1 MASFRAYTSKTTSF
15 YEKKLILDH
24 LLEKYTYSQRASRPD
39 EQQISTDASLV
50 LTSYTID
57 LNLVKMI
64 ATINGDI
71 KINGKGHPTEVR
83 IPDMFGS
90 IMSATPMV
98 NPHHFKVKAAADAFI
113 AE

>member
-1 MASFRAYTSKTTSF
+1 
-15 YEKKLILDH
+15 
-24 LLEKYTYSQRASRPD
+24 
-39 EQQISTDASLV
+39 
-50 LTSYTID
+50 
-57 LNLVKMI
+57 MI
-64 ATINGDI
+64 ATINVDT